1 MTMNDLNNAPSV
13 DLLRRID
20 ATCDRF
26 EESWRCGLVPKIED
40 YLALFKAEERS
51 SLLDALQSLQQELT
65 LRHPINSET
74 GPKTL
79 EFIEVDCV
87 DDPPAPQTMELLEGS
102 QKEKFSDDNTARV
115 TFRVIAGP
123 HEGLGFTFHEHNTLF
138 AGRLPRAQLRL
149 EKDLHF
155 SRHHFR
161 LEVNPPTCFLMDLNS
176 RNGTFVNGERI
187 KDQFLH
193 DGDIV
198 SGGRTKMVVTIF
210 DPKQEKSKLAT
221 RSSKPS
227 KPTQGPPPV
236 PSKQPP
242 LIPLRPLEA
251 PKTPQHKGGDS
262 PVFIPGYEIHEQ
274 IGAGDL
280 GIVYRARKLSSNE
293 MCALKIL
300 SPAAHTDEASIQAFL
315 RQATVLN
322 QLQHPHI
329 IRLLELGA
337 AGQNI
342 FLATEYVG
350 SHPWDEFVSRY
361 TPEKRVRIAC
371 GVMSQILSALGYA
384 HDRSLVHRDVKPG
397 NILITRKDDKLVA
410 KLADFGIAKQY
421 TTAGMSQVTRDG
433 DVLGSLPFMSPDQF
447 LNSRDARPT
456 CDLYSAGATLYWM
469 LTGHEPIPLEGHPC
483 KFLAILEAMPTPIQQ
498 RNPSVPDALA
508 QIVHRALEKTPEKR
522 FSSAAE
528 MRHQIKTF
536 LK

>member
-1 MTMNDLNNAPSV
+1 MTMNDLNSAPSV

-20 ATCDRF
+20 AACDRF
-26 EESWRCGLVPKIED
+26 EESWRGGLVPRIED

-65 LRHPINSET
+65 LRNPVISET

-79 EFIEVDCV
+79 EFIALEGS
-87 DDPPAPQTMELLEGS
+87 DDPVAPQTREFLEES
-102 QKEKFSDDNTARV
+102 QNEKINDDKTARV

-176 RNGTFVNGERI
+176 RNGTFVNGERV
-187 KDQFLH
+187 KDRFLL

-198 SGGRTKMVVTIF
+198 SGGRTKMVVSIF
-210 DPKQEKSKLAT
+210 DPQEVK
-221 RSSKPS
+221 S
-227 KPTQGPPPV
+227 KPTNKSTRDSEPQQCPPPI

-242 LIPLRPLEA
+242 SIPPKSVSA
-251 PKTPQHKGGDS
+251 PKIPQPQQGDS
-262 PVFIPGYEIHEQ
+262 PVVIPGYEIHEQ

-293 MCALKIL
+293 LCALKVL
-300 SPAAHTDEASIQAFL
+300 SPAAHTDETSIQAFL
-315 RQATVLN
+315 RQASVLN

-350 SHPWDEFVSRY
+350 SYAWDEFVSRY

-371 GVMSQILSALGYA
+371 GIMSQILSALGYA
-384 HDRSLVHRDVKPG
+384 HERSLVHRDVKPG
-397 NILITRKDDKLVA
+397 NILITKKDDKLVA

-483 KFLAILEAMPTPIQQ
+483 KFLAILEASPTPIQQ
-498 RNPSVPDALA
+498 HNPAVPDALA
-508 QIVHRALEKTPEKR
+508 QIVHRSLEKTPEKR
-522 FSSAAE
+522 FSSATE
-528 MRHQIKTF
+528 MRHQIKAL

>member
-1 MTMNDLNNAPSV
+1 MNDLNSAPSV

-20 ATCDRF
+20 AACDRF
-26 EESWRCGLVPKIED
+26 EESWRGGLVPKIED
-40 YLALFKAEERS
+40 YLALFRS
-51 SLLDALQSLQQELT
+51 DEKSFLLDALQSLQQELT
-65 LRHPINSET
+65 LRNPVNSQT

-79 EFIEVDCV
+79 EFITEDGIEN
-87 DDPPAPQTMELLEGS
+87 PPAPQTLEFVEES
-102 QKEKFSDDNTARV
+102 HRENFNDDKTARV

-176 RNGTFVNGERI
+176 R
-187 KDQFLH
+187 
-193 DGDIV
+193 DIV
-198 SGGRTKMVVTIF
+198 SGGRTKMVVSIF
-210 DPKQEKSKLAT
+210 DPNEVKSKPAIK
-221 RSSKPS
+221 SSKPS
-227 KPTQGPPPV
+227 EPPPGPPPV
-236 PSKQPP
+236 PSKRPASIPP
-242 LIPLRPLEA
+242 KSEA
-251 PKTPQHKGGDS
+251 ARKFPEQHEGDS
-262 PVFIPGYEIHEQ
+262 PVSIPGYEIHEQ

-280 GIVYRARKLSSNE
+280 GVVYRARKLSSNE
-293 MCALKIL
+293 WCALKVL

-315 RQATVLN
+315 RQASVLN

-337 AGQNI
+337 SGQNI

-350 SHPWDEFVSRY
+350 SYPWDEFVSRY

-384 HDRSLVHRDVKPG
+384 HERSLVHRDVKPG
-397 NILITRKDDKLVA
+397 NILITKKDDKLLA

-447 LNSRDARPT
+447 MNSRDARPT

-483 KFLAILEAMPTPIQQ
+483 KFLAILEALPTPIQQ
-498 RNPSVPDALA
+498 HNPSVPDALA
-508 QIVHRALEKTPEKR
+508 QIVHRSLEKTPEKR

-528 MRHQIKTF
+528 MRHQIKAF

>member
-1 MTMNDLNNAPSV
+1 MNDNSSSPSV

-20 ATCDRF
+20 AVCDRF
-26 EESWRCGLVPKIED
+26 EESWRGGLVPKIED
-40 YLALFKAEERS
+40 YLAFFRADERS

-65 LRHPINSET
+65 LRNPINSET
-74 GPKTL
+74 VPKTHDL
-79 EFIEVDCV
+79 VAVEGS
-87 DDPPAPQTMELLEGS
+87 DDSPSPQTMEFSEES
-102 QKEKFSDDNTARV
+102 QNEKINDDKSARV

-176 RNGTFVNGERI
+176 RNGTFVNGERV
-187 KDQFLH
+187 KDRFLL

-198 SGGRTKMVVTIF
+198 SGGRTKMVVSIF
-210 DPKQEKSKLAT
+210 VPNDVKLKPTTKSA
-221 RSSKPS
+221 KPS
-227 KPTQGPPPV
+227 EPPQGPPPV
-236 PSKQPP
+236 PPKHPP
-242 LIPLRPLEA
+242 SIP
-251 PKTPQHKGGDS
+251 PKPVATPKIPQQQRGDS
-262 PVFIPGYEIHEQ
+262 PVSIPGYEIHEQ

-300 SPAAHTDEASIQAFL
+300 SPAGHTDEASIQAFL
-315 RQATVLN
+315 RQASVLN
-322 QLQHPHI
+322 QLQHSHI

-342 FLATEYVG
+342 FLATEYV
-350 SHPWDEFVSRY
+350 SSYSWDDFVSRY
-361 TPEKRVRIAC
+361 APEKRVRIAC

-384 HDRSLVHRDVKPG
+384 HDRSFVHRDVKPG
-397 NILITRKDDKLVA
+397 NILITKKDDKLVA

-469 LTGHEPIPLEGHPC
+469 LTGHEPIRLEGHPC
-483 KFLAILEAMPTPIQQ
+483 KFLAILEAPPTPIQQ
-498 RNPSVPDALA
+498 YNPVIPDALA
-508 QIVHRALEKTPEKR
+508 LIVHRSLEKTPEKR